1 MVPVRVVPSSRSSA
15 PPHNRSVLLIAAL
28 ALTGLTM
35 RTAVT
40 SVGAALDDLQ
50 KGLHASGSVAG
61 LITTLPVVCFAGLGS
76 VTPRL
81 SRRFGSHRLLVVALL
96 LSAVGAAVRPIGDSA
111 VWFALFSVVAL
122 AGGAVSNV
130 LLPSLVK
137 EHFPDRIGA
146 MTAVYS
152 TALAVGTTAGAGL
165 TVPIGDVAGGWRGGV
180 GSWAVFA
187 VVAALPW
194 LPTMRHDRAHLDTPR
209 AMLSM
214 AALTRSRTAWALTIF
229 FAAQSMQAYISF
241 GWFARFLD
249 DHGVSHGTAGAMVA
263 VLSAVGIPVSLVAP
277 RVPQRHHRALLA
289 LFGLCNLVA
298 YTGMVVAPARGAW
311 VWMVL
316 AGLGAGNFPVALTL
330 IGLRARTA
338 ATTAALSAFVQA
350 IGYIVAGCGPLL
362 FGALFEAT
370 GSWALPMTVL
380 YVALAATLAAAW
392 RVTTDRFVDDELAA
406 SAA

>member
-1 MVPVRVVPSSRSSA
+1 MAGVSSR
-15 PPHNRSVLLIAAL
+15 NRSWLLIVAL

-50 KGLHASGSVAG
+50 DGLHASGGVAG
-61 LITTLPVVCFAGLGS
+61 VITTLPVICFAGLGS

-81 SRRFGSHRLLVVALL
+81 SRRFGSHRLLVWALL
-96 LSAVGAAVRPIGDSA
+96 LSAVGSALRPIGDSA
-111 VWFALFSVVAL
+111 VWFGVWSVLALS
-122 AGGAVSNV
+122 GGAVSNV

-152 TALAVGTTAGAGL
+152 TALAVGTTAAAGL
-165 TVPIGDVAGGWRGGV
+165 TVPIGEVAGGWRGGV
-180 GSWAVFA
+180 GSWAVFG
-187 VVAALPW
+187 VLAALPW
-194 LPTMRHDRAHLDTPR
+194 LPAMRGDRARLQDP
-209 AMLSM
+209 AEMLSM
-214 AALTRSRTAWALTIF
+214 AALARSRTAWALTIF
-229 FAAQSMQAYISF
+229 FAAQSMQAYIAF

-249 DHGVSHGTAGAMVA
+249 DHGISHGTAGAMVA

-277 RVPQRHHRALLA
+277 RVPQRHHRLLLGAL
-289 LFGLCNLVA
+289 GLCNLVA
-298 YTGMVVAPARGAW
+298 YVGMVVAPTGGAW

-316 AGLGAGNFPVALTL
+316 AGLGSGMFPVALTL

-338 ATTAALSAFVQA
+338 AATAALSAFVQA

-362 FGALFEAT
+362 FGALFGAT

-380 YVALAATLAAAW
+380 FIALAITLAAAW
-392 RVTTDRFVDDELAA
+392 RATADRFVDDELAA
-406 SAA
+406 SPT

>member
-1 MVPVRVVPSSRSSA
+1 MRPVPSSQSSA
-15 PPHNRSVLLIAAL
+15 SPRNRSWLLIAAL

-50 KGLHASGSVAG
+50 AGLHASGSVAG
-61 LITTLPVVCFAGLGS
+61 IITTLPVVCFAGLGS

-81 SRRFGSHRLLVVALL
+81 SRRFGAHRLLVVALL
-96 LSAVGAAVRPIGDSA
+96 LSAVGAALRPIGDSA
-111 VWFALFSVVAL
+111 VWFALLSLVAL
-122 AGGAVSNV
+122 SGGAVSNV

-152 TALAVGTTAGAGL
+152 TALAVGTTAAAGL
-165 TVPIGDVAGGWRGGV
+165 TVPIGHVAGGWRGGV
-180 GSWAVFA
+180 GSWAVLRRRWRPCPGCRRCVTTA
-187 VVAALPW
+187 RTW
-194 LPTMRHDRAHLDTPR
+194 STPR

-214 AALTRSRTAWALTIF
+214 AALTRSRTAWALTVF

-249 DHGVSHGTAGAMVA
+249 DHGVSHGTAGRW
-263 VLSAVGIPVSLVAP
+263 SPCSRPSGSRSRSSP
-277 RVPQRHHRALLA
+277 RGCRSGTTARCSPPSVV
-289 LFGLCNLVA
+289 CNLVA
-298 YTGMVVAPARGAW
+298 YTGMVVAPSGGAW

-316 AGLGAGNFPVALTL
+316 AGVGGGNFPVALTL

-350 IGYIVAGCGPLL
+350 IGYIVAGTGPLL
-362 FGALFEAT
+362 FGALFDAT
-370 GSWALPMTVL
+370 GSWALPMAVL
-380 YVALAATLAAAW
+380 YVALAFTLVAAGG
-392 RVTTDRFVDDELAA
+392 
-406 SAA
+406 